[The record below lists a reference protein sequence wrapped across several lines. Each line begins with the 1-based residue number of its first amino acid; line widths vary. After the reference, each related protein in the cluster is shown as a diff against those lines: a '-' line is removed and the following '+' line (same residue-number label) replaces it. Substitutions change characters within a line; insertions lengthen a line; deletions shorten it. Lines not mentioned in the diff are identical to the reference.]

1 MAFSEA
7 PIKDLKDGL
16 TGRYFIGLDCMDK
29 KVCDFSKAAPKPP
42 AMRHQPFTPV
52 EQFFLQW
59 LDSSNKFIQ

>member
-52 EQFFLQW
+52 EQFFLQ
-59 LDSSNKFIQ
+59 